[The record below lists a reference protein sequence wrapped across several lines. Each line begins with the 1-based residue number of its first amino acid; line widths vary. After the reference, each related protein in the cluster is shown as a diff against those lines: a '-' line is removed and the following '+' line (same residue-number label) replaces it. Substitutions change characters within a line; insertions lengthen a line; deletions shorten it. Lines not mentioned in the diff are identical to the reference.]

1 MIFVKRFVVQVF
13 LLSSLLLGY
22 SSSWASDYF
31 YNEDLPPVK
40 IINTADF
47 RVDSR
52 LAIKNQAPILI
63 LFAMEDCAYCHFVEE
78 EHLKPMLRNPADY
91 GDKVII
97 RRVMTD
103 DFDTLIDFDGKEIS
117 NMDFS
122 ARYGAYYSPT
132 VVFLDHN
139 GKRLSLIL
147 GVRNTDFYGGD
158 LDNSIELSLQK
169 IRTQLAAL
177 KETTW

>member
-1 MIFVKRFVVQVF
+1 MILVKRLVVQVF
-13 LLSSLLLGY
+13 LLSSLLSGY

-31 YNEDLPPVK
+31 DTEDLPPVE
-40 IINTADF
+40 IINTTDF
-47 RVDSR
+47 RVDGR
-52 LAIKNQAPILI
+52 LAVKKQAPILI
-63 LFAMEDCAYCHFVEE
+63 LFAMEGCAYCQYVEE
-78 EHLKPMLRNPADY
+78 EHLKPMLRNPEDY
-91 GDKVII
+91 GSKVII

-103 DFDTLIDFDGKEIS
+103 DYDSLIDFDGKEIS

-147 GVRNTDFYGGD
+147 GVSNTEFYGGD
-158 LDNSIELSLQK
+158 LDDSLELSLQM
-169 IRTQLAAL
+169 IREQVAAL
-177 KETTW
+177 K